1 MKVAIV
7 GAGMAGL
14 AAART
19 LADAGDAVTVFE
31 KSRGVGGRM
40 STRREPPWAF
50 NHGAQYFTARS
61 PRFERA
67 VRTWMRAGVVRLW
80 QGRIVRLR
88 NGAISDAMLE
98 WPRFVGAPGMSSVC
112 RHLSRD
118 LDVRPR
124 SRVTDLR
131 QLADFDVRLVATPA
145 PQARALMGESDAAL
159 DHVRMEPCF
168 AAMGVFAGS
177 VDLGFAGAFVEESP
191 VSWIAVQGDMFIL
204 HSDPQWTADRFHEPA
219 SGICHDLLEAFR
231 DAVGRELPEPLVL
244 KLHRWRHARA
254 TRPLGEPFFWDPGRG
269 LGACG
274 DWFLGPR
281 VEAAY
286 LSGIALAER
295 VLADAN
301 RPWSPETERSA
312 LP

>member
-1 MKVAIV
+1 MRVAVV

-19 LADAGDAVTVFE
+19 LADAGHAVTVFE

-88 NGAISDAMLE
+88 VGEVSDTFLE
-98 WPRFVGAPGMSSVC
+98 WPRFVGVPGMSSVC

-118 LDVRPR
+118 LEVRPQ

-131 QLADFDVRLVATPA
+131 QLDGFDVRLVATPA
-145 PQARALMGESDAAL
+145 PQACALIEPRDAAL
-159 DHVRMEPCF
+159 DQVQMEPCF
-168 AAMGVFAGS
+168 AAMGVFPQP
-177 VDLGFAGAFVEESP
+177 VELGLAGAFVEDSSI
-191 VSWIAVQGDMFIL
+191 SWVAVKGDMFIL
-204 HSDPQWTADRFHEPA
+204 HADPRWTAARFEEPA
-219 SGICHDLLEAFR
+219 SGILRDLMGAFL
-231 DAVGRELPEPLVL
+231 DAVDRDLPDPLAL
-244 KLHRWRHARA
+244 KLHRWRYARA
-254 TRPLGEPFFWDPGRG
+254 TRPLGEPCFWDPRRG

-286 LSGIALAER
+286 LSGIALAEQ
-295 VLADAN
+295 VLASAN
-301 RPWSPETERSA
+301 HPTERA
-312 LP
+312 AQP